1 MYNTDIKESSNE
13 NFGGE
18 TLDSGPLG
26 TPASRPLEKGCGN
39 GGKDGGWTAEVKG

>member
-26 TPASRPLEKGCGN
+26 TPASTSGEGMRKWG
-39 GGKDGGWTAEVKG
+39 